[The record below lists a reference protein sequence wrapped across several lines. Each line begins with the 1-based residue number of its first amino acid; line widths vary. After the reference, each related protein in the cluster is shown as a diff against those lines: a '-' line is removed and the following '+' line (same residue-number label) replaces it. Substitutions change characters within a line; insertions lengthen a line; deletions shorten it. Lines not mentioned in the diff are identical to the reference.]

1 MYLTNTISSASNAMR
16 ISKSL
21 RYQYQTANSA
31 NSTIFKMNLN
41 PTIMKHGA
49 YSTCSERPLP
59 FPKVS
64 TTKGFNICSS
74 YTESKNKKKHSRSF

>member
-1 MYLTNTISSASNAMR
+1 
-16 ISKSL
+16 
-21 RYQYQTANSA
+21 
-31 NSTIFKMNLN
+31 
-41 PTIMKHGA
+41 MKHGA